1 MTDLMMN
8 DDIEQ
13 INKRHNNPGESNVT
27 EKIEKG
33 NKTGRFYRLKGN
45 LAKNKKTFF
54 VMTAFLLVT
63 AFLGHY
69 IVGMISDRQRDNTNV
84 VGGISSIDSSTPLG
98 VEFVKDDTL
107 IEKEK
112 LTNLIFDN
120 VKKDEINSVKSAKIS
135 GDNFIAKVVAKEPLK
150 ELLITSKQIKKKS
163 KSISSFDNTD
173 STVNTPANKR
183 KKTLSYQAQ
192 QTTSVQTNTNHDVLQ
207 NKLTEYQ
214 NLLKAVV
221 EPSGKEAG
229 YYDFTEVDNNP
240 NSIVNNKNTGPS
252 IKNLN
257 TKNNA
262 KKDIHVGDVL
272 YARLAFNLNTDFKTD
287 VIAHVVSDNQLEGA
301 TLIGAMEHN
310 AQFDKMVLTFNNIDI
325 NGIIKPFKAI
335 AIDIDS
341 DLAGVADDVDNH
353 YFQRLVLPVLLGSM
367 GNAADVYINQGIKT
381 TTPSSSDDVVS
392 KTYEGGDKQIIA
404 GLLTGGVDI
413 LKTIFLKESNRPIT
427 VFKSKKRLLKIIAL
441 SSI

>member
-13 INKRHNNPGESNVT
+13 VNNQHNNPSESNVT
-27 EKIEKG
+27 EETEKS

-45 LAKNKKTFF
+45 LAKNKKHFF
-54 VMTAFLLVT
+54 IMTAFLLVA

-69 IVGMISDRQRDNTNV
+69 IVGMISDKQGDNANV
-84 VGGISSIDSSTPLG
+84 VGGISSSAPLG
-98 VEFVKDDTL
+98 IEFVKDGNL

-120 VKKDEINSVKSAKIS
+120 VKKDERSSVKSAKSS
-135 GDNFIAKVVAKEPLK
+135 GVSFIAKVVAKEPLIASLPK
-150 ELLITSKQIKKKS
+150 TNKQIKKKS
-163 KSISSFDNTD
+163 KSIASFDKTN
-173 STVNTPANKR
+173 STVKPPANKR
-183 KKTLSYQAQ
+183 KETLSYQAQ
-192 QTTSVQTNTNHDVLQ
+192 QTPSVQTNTNHDVLQ
-207 NKLTEYQ
+207 SKLIEYQ
-214 NLLKAVV
+214 NLLKTIV

-240 NSIVNNKNTGPS
+240 NSIVNNKNPDPS

-257 TKNNA
+257 PKNNA
-262 KKDIHVGDVL
+262 KKDIYVGDVL

-287 VIAHVVSDNQLEGA
+287 VIAHVVSDNQLSDA

-310 AQFDKMVLTFNNIDI
+310 AQFDKMVLTFNSIDI
-325 NGIIKPFKAI
+325 NGTIKPFKAI

-367 GNAADVYINQGIKT
+367 GSAADVYINQGIKT

-392 KTYEGGDKQIIA
+392 KTYEGGDKQVIA
-404 GLLTGGVDI
+404 GLLTGDVDI
-413 LKTIFLKESNRPIT
+413 LKTIFLKKSNRPIT